1 MRHHNQG
8 NSNKRKQLILGLL
21 TVSNVSYIHSH
32 YGGEHGGTQADIA
45 LEKNLRVLHLDPQA
59 ARRKRHYTVPR
70 LDF

>member
-1 MRHHNQG
+1 MCIRD
-8 NSNKRKQLILGLL
+8 R
-21 TVSNVSYIHSH
+21 
-32 YGGEHGGTQADIA
+32 ADIA